1 MGFIKKSD
9 VDNHVFASEN
19 KSRYSSGPAAQ
30 ADRANSFETEP
41 DGARARRPTFFEDFT
56 LEHSLPGRHITS
68 IEISGCF

>member
-19 KSRYSSGPAAQ
+19 KSRHSSRPAAW
-30 ADRANSFETEP
+30 ADRANSFEIEP
-41 DGARARRPTFFEDFT
+41 DGTRARRPAFVEDFT